1 MAKPGEESRG
11 GVIWARVSPIVGLAV
26 PLCLAVLLAEAFAP
40 PSFKR
45 FMITMLLNVIFV
57 VGFYVFSGNS
67 GLISFGHIGFAAIG
81 AYVVALLTI
90 PVIMKG
96 VLLPNLPSAVAGLA
110 VPTLVAMIIGALAVG
125 AFAAFIGY
133 PIVRLKGVGPGI
145 ATLAMLQVIHV
156 VLQNWK
162 SVTAGDSTLTGIPL
176 DTTLPVLLVW
186 TVVILAIAYLYQT
199 SRGGRRLRASREDV
213 EAARS
218 VGIHVPWERYKALVL
233 SAAIMAVGGGLYAHY
248 LGSMSP
254 KVTYLALGFLG
265 ILMAVVGGIK
275 SLTGV
280 VTGAVV
286 VSLIVEGLRRVAEGT
301 SIGSVDLK
309 GIPGLQEVILAL
321 LLLVILVKMPSG
333 LTGGR
338 EINLGAGYAWL
349 VRRLR
354 RRGRPAG
361 RADSATAE
369 ADASQQDA

>member
-1 MAKPGEESRG
+1 MAQRSEASLGST
-11 GVIWARVSPIVGLAV
+11 IWDRVSPIVGLAV
-26 PLCLAVLLAEAFAP
+26 PICITVLLAEAFAP
-40 PSFKR
+40 PSVRR
-45 FMITMLLNVIFV
+45 FLTTILLNIIFV

-67 GLISFGHIGFAAIG
+67 GLISFGHIGFGAVG

-96 VLLPNLPSAVAGLA
+96 VLLPNLPSEIAGVAL
-110 VPTLVAMIIGALAVG
+110 PTILAMIIGALAVG
-125 AFAAFIGY
+125 AFAAVIGY

-156 VLQNWK
+156 VIQNWK
-162 SVTAGDSTLTGIPL
+162 SVTAGDSTLTGIPI

-186 TVVILAIAYLYQT
+186 TLVVIAVAYLYQT

-218 VGIHVPWERYKALVL
+218 VGVHVHWERYKALVL
-233 SAAIMAVGGGLYAHY
+233 SASIMAVGGGMYAHY

-254 KVTYLALGFLG
+254 KVMYLALGFLG

-286 VSLIVEGLRRVAEGT
+286 VSLIVEGLRRLAEGV
-301 SIGSVDLK
+301 SVGSLNIK
-309 GIPGLQEVILAL
+309 GIAGLQEVILAI
-321 LLLVILVKMPSG
+321 LLLVILVKMPTG

-338 EINLGAGYAWL
+338 EIDLRAVFRLLGRRDKSAGAL
-349 VRRLR
+349 AS
-354 RRGRPAG
+354 PAD
-361 RADSATAE
+361 AAPVE
-369 ADASQQDA
+369 ADASQHDA